1 MTPPI
6 QAMPA
11 KAFTLHEAL
20 KRNGYGV
27 HLIFSGDHTNFYGL
41 REMYGPVDSYF
52 DGSQQRYKGG
62 GDLEVALRYMNDDQL
77 VLDRLAV
84 ILELYPADRLLMYD
98 LAAQT
103 HRYAAADLPK
113 YISQYPYVL
122 AALGKVQDAKA
133 GMEQRPSFIQ
143 QMN

>member
-1 MTPPI
+1 MQREFQGSFGDFLAMKRG
-6 QAMPA
+6 QAGLSIKDVA
-11 KAFTLHEAL
+11 RWLHVGSSYYNSLESGERKAPE
-20 KRNGYGV
+20 
-27 HLIFSGDHTNFYGL
+27 
-41 REMYGPVDSYF
+41 
-52 DGSQQRYKGG
+52 
-62 GDLEVALRYMNDDQL
+62 QL

-122 AALGKVQDAKA
+122 AAIQKAQDAKA
-133 GMEQRPSFIQ
+133 GMEQRPGFIQ
-143 QMN
+143 QLN

>member
-1 MTPPI
+1 M
-6 QAMPA
+6 QGKFHGSFGDYLAMKRGHA
-11 KAFTLHEAL
+11 GLTIKDVARWLHVGSNYYNSLESGEHKAPE
-20 KRNGYGV
+20 
-27 HLIFSGDHTNFYGL
+27 
-41 REMYGPVDSYF
+41 
-52 DGSQQRYKGG
+52 
-62 GDLEVALRYMNDDQL
+62 QL

-113 YISQYPYVL
+113 YISQYRYVL
-122 AALGKVQDAKA
+122 AALSRCRDFTTS
-133 GMEQRPSFIQ
+133 MEQHPSLIQ

>member
-1 MTPPI
+1 MQREFQGSFGDFLAMKREQACLTI
-6 QAMPA
+6 QDVARW
-11 KAFTLHEAL
+11 LHVGSSYYNSLE
-20 KRNGYGV
+20 
-27 HLIFSGDHTNFYGL
+27 SGEHNAP
-41 REMYGPVDSYF
+41 E
-52 DGSQQRYKGG
+52 
-62 GDLEVALRYMNDDQL
+62 QL

-122 AALGKVQDAKA
+122 AALGKAQDAKA
-133 GMEQRPSFIQ
+133 SMEKHPSLIQ